1 MNKLPRTKFR
11 GRQGSWLISADI
23 PGHGKIELPSAHKRF
38 LDGMHYRRD
47 DGLMVQVAPGKY
59 KEWREALLKH
69 KMVALTNDEWTS
81 DLKVKRSGYIAA
93 YEVSNIEISPDE
105 TVHSFDL
112 TRRVVEAA

>member
-1 MNKLPRTKFR
+1 
-11 GRQGSWLISADI
+11 
-23 PGHGKIELPSAHKRF
+23 
-38 LDGMHYRRD
+38 
-47 DGLMVQVAPGKY
+47 
-59 KEWREALLKH
+59 
-69 KMVALTNDEWTS
+69 MVALTNDEWTS